1 MKKPFPVLMLILGL
15 TIYFV
20 PAQAPAAT
28 LLVEQTDPHNTFPS
42 LPNSGDGYGLSDWT
56 GMTLALNNAFG
67 AGNITVSKASL
78 DNLGYL
84 LSFDRLWITPP
95 KPGGS
100 LSSLEIANL
109 RAFIATGRGV
119 IMVGENNNWSAWN
132 ASILQS
138 VGGTYTGLETSDTP
152 LTPVLTHPLTAG
164 VPLLTTDGD
173 GLAVGG
179 TPLFNENV
187 ATLWGDQQNVL
198 SLLSISVIDDYF
210 PGVRNEAFKVNMAEW
225 LVAVPEPSSLAIV
238 WLGGAAIA
246 FWKARKFIRRGQ
258 S

>member
-1 MKKPFPVLMLILGL
+1 MKKPFPVLILILGL
-15 TIYFV
+15 TIHFV

-28 LLVEQTDPHNTFPS
+28 LLVEQTNPHNNFPGF
-42 LPNSGDGYGLSDWT
+42 PNLGYGYGLSPLT
-56 GMTLALNNAFG
+56 GMTLALDNAFG
-67 AGNITVSKASL
+67 AANITVNKAPL
-78 DNLGYL
+78 DDLGYL

-95 KPGGS
+95 EFGGS
-100 LSSLEIANL
+100 LSPIEIANL
-109 RAFIATGRGV
+109 SAFIATGRRV
-119 IMVGENNNWSAWN
+119 IMVGENNNWRAWN
-132 ASILQS
+132 ASILAS
-138 VGGTYTGLETSDTP
+138 VGGTYTGLETSDAP

-164 VPLLTTDGD
+164 VPLLTPFGD

-198 SLLSISVIDDYF
+198 SLLSLNVIEDNF

-238 WLGGAAIA
+238 WLGVGAIA
-246 FWKARKFIRRGQ
+246 FWKARKFFRGQ